1 MLRLYFDRKL
11 LAVLRKEEALKT
23 QNTKTI
29 PAEQS
34 AVRVFKNSQ
43 NEDLRAGLRRLR
55 AS

>member
-29 PAEQS
+29 PAAQS
-34 AVRVFKNSQ
+34 AVRVFK